1 MFMYSNLSSAK
12 VRRIL
17 KLENQQL
24 IMPCVYI
31 LHNFAKYMTQ
41 LLFINNVGGLEVIV
55 ILLFVLMFF
64 GAKSIPGLA
73 KTLGRGMREI
83 QHASDEIKREIRSTG
98 DNIKK
103 DLQLGDQVNQVI
115 QDIERQPRQLLDQ
128 IEDTVDNT
136 RRDLEQQ
143 INKLD
148 QPEQSKSDNV

>member
-1 MFMYSNLSSAK
+1 
-12 VRRIL
+12 
-17 KLENQQL
+17 
-24 IMPCVYI
+24 
-31 LHNFAKYMTQ
+31 MTQ